1 MTSPHQPDSLQR
13 ILEWTILGG
22 IAIAYI
28 IPVINLPS
36 KSQPAT
42 NPQSKAAEVLPN
54 GRLHIQNAPDADHA
68 AVAVFPR
75 L

>member
-1 MTSPHQPDSLQR
+1 MTSSNQPDPLQR

-28 IPVINLPS
+28 IPVFNLPS
-36 KSQPAT
+36 
-42 NPQSKAAEVLPN
+42 NPQPSSSAKPTATQELPN
-54 GRLHIQNAPDADHA
+54 GRLHIQNAPDADR
-68 AVAVFPR
+68 VAMRAIPR